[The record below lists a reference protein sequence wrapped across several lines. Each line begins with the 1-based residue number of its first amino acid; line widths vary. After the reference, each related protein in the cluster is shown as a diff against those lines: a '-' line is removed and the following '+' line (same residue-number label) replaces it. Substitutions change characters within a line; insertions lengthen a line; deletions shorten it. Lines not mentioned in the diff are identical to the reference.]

1 MKGVKLLFTQDSDD
15 GDIGVNVRLF
25 NPSIFKK
32 IFFWFWS
39 KRMCRV
45 YQKLFFR
52 SNVIVCIW
60 VVNDE
65 GKTKLLRKVE
75 C

>member
-1 MKGVKLLFTQDSDD
+1 MKGVKLLFAQDSDD
-15 GDIGVNVRLF
+15 GDICVNVSLF

-45 YQKLFFR
+45 YQKLFLR
-52 SNVIVCIW
+52 SNIIVCVW
-60 VVNDE
+60 VVNHK
-65 GKTKLLRKVE
+65 GKEKLLRKVDY
-75 C
+75 

>member
-1 MKGVKLLFTQDSDD
+1 MKGVKLLFAQDSDD
-15 GDIGVNVRLF
+15 GDICVNVSLF

-45 YQKLFFR
+45 YQKLFLR
-52 SNVIVCIW
+52 LNVVVCVWI
-60 VVNDE
+60 VNDE
-65 GKTKLLRKVE
+65 GKEKLLRKVDY
-75 C
+75 

>member
-1 MKGVKLLFTQDSDD
+1 MEGVKLLFTQDSDD
-15 GDIGVNVRLF
+15 EDIGVNVRLF

-45 YQKLFFR
+45 YQKLFLR
-52 SNVIVCIW
+52 SNIVVCVWI
-60 VVNDE
+60 VNDE
-65 GKTKLLRKVE
+65 GKEKLLRKVE
-75 C
+75 Y

>member
-15 GDIGVNVRLF
+15 GDIGVNVKLF

-45 YQKLFFR
+45 YQKLYLPT
-52 SNVIVCIW
+52 I
-60 VVNDE
+60 
-65 GKTKLLRKVE
+65 TKKKDLISL
-75 C
+75 

>member
-15 GDIGVNVRLF
+15 EDIGINVRLF

-45 YQKLFFR
+45 YQKLFLR
-52 SNVIVCIW
+52 SNVVVCVWI
-60 VVNDE
+60 VNDE
-65 GKTKLLRKVE
+65 GKTKLLRKVDY
-75 C
+75 